1 MINGVIL
8 LEPFDAHVVW
18 NRIFAKYLVSFLI
31 EGH

>member
-1 MINGVIL
+1 MINEVIL
-8 LEPFDAHVVW
+8 LETFDAHEVW